1 MNFDED
7 EDITLLRD
15 TLRRFLDREL
25 PRETAR
31 QLDRAATH
39 SPETFARLCELGV
52 TGLTVPEEYGGTGVD
67 ILAAIIVIEELSKRG
82 SSLSGPFIHCAF
94 YGALNV
100 LENGSEEQKR
110 DLLPRLARGE
120 ILFAYGLSEPDV
132 GGDLA
137 SAGVTAR
144 LTDDGRSVIVN
155 GTKRWVT
162 GARIADYIYTLV
174 RSGPAEERY
183 RNLSLLLVPVGTAG
197 MSIVDIDHLG
207 LRYAAT
213 TDVIFDDAR
222 VPIESVMGGPSK
234 WNQGWPMLAGRSL
247 DVERLEITAVALGI
261 AAVAVDDAWRYAQ
274 ERRQFGRRICGHQ
287 TIRNLLVEARTRLE
301 ACRHMLYHAAWL
313 ATAGRDCAV
322 ESSMAKLFV
331 AENAVEIVLA
341 CQRVMG
347 AYGCARDYDMERYV
361 RDIVCMPI
369 VGGSSHMQMNNI
381 ANRLGL
387 PAK

>member
-31 QLDRAATH
+31 QLDQAATH